1 MSSGGATGI
10 GNDTVKGMALDV
22 GTETGGEEMGPG
34 KPRPL
39 RPS

>member
-22 GTETGGEEMGPG
+22 GAETREEMGPG
-34 KPRPL
+34 KLRPL